1 MWPFA
6 NLAQAQ
12 IVEGETASCDIHECL
27 GGKLIRFED
36 PGSAALNFVGEYLGF
51 SDITRVT
58 STSVAKDQAHIGV
71 GYLNPNGKPV
81 TAAVIHLVKYER
93 AVGEKY
99 APWEVVGTDDT
110 TFSLETPTYASRVG
124 NSFSVGGHITGVDE
138 NIHVWVLHTAGQS
151 NTTTRLKDYCC
162 LPAGGQN
169 SPWTVRLT
177 IPKYSGIQV
186 SDVLTLVASTGGHL
200 QQHERFAVQGVYV
213 QS

>member
-6 NLAQAQ
+6 NIAQAAAA
-12 IVEGETASCDIHECL
+12 ETQALACRTERCPYVPNRDFS
-27 GGKLIRFED
+27 D
-36 PGSAALNFVGEYLGF
+36 PGATALGFVRGYLGF
-51 SDITRVT
+51 ADITRVT

-93 AVGEKY
+93 ASGDKF

-110 TFSLETPTYASRVG
+110 SFSLETPTYASRVG

-138 NIHVWVLHTAGQS
+138 NIHVWVLHTAGQT

-169 SPWTVRLT
+169 SPWTVHLT

-186 SDVLTLVASTGGHL
+186 SDVLTVVASTGGHV
-200 QQHERFAVQGVYV
+200 QQHERFAIQGVYV